1 LSQRRRHDTKA
12 FLDTVH
18 GRDDLPAEVLEFV
31 EELGIEGVVLKDS
44 GGAARSLLDKF
55 FEIGSSARFAI
66 VLISAD
72 DMGASRGQFEEP
84 EVGAKALKYRSRQ
97 NAILELGYFY
107 GRLGWDKVFVLEK
120 APPKK
125 FPDFE
130 RPSDLNGVVFD
141 RYDAAGKWKEVVARR
156 LKDGGFVFEMPKP
169 AAR

>member
-1 LSQRRRHDTKA
+1 L
-12 FLDTVH
+12 VH
-18 GRDDLPAEVLEFV
+18 GHDEALLQEVLEFV
-31 EELGIEGVVLKDS
+31 EGLGIKGVVLKDA

-55 FEIGSSARFAI
+55 FEVGSAARFAI

-72 DMGASRGQFEEP
+72 DMGASRRQFDEP
-84 EVGAKALKYRSRQ
+84 DFGPKALKYRSRQ

-120 APPKK
+120 APPKR

-141 RYDAAGKWKEVVARR
+141 RYDTAGRWKMTVARR
-156 LKDGGFVFEMPKP
+156 LEDGGFVSKC
-169 AAR
+169 RSQTST